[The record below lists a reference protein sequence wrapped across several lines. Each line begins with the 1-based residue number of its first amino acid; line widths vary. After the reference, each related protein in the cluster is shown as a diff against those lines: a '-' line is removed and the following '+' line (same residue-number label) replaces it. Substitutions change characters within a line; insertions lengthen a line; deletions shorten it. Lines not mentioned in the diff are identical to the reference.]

1 MIREGEGR
9 GCTAD
14 GEECRIL
21 GSSAGMSDTPEPR
34 PSVTSERSEKA
45 LGARVG
51 HGASWMVAATIAAK
65 IAAFVTQIMLG
76 WWLSNGDF
84 AVFGVTIA
92 LSGFVQI
99 FRDAGVREVLVQRGL
114 SAYHELAPAVFGL
127 AGVMNLFAATL
138 MGGAGVAIWW
148 MQKHRPE
155 WLSET
160 YADPYM
166 PWMLAVIAVT
176 LPLNTPA
183 AVLQG
188 KLRLDLKFDTL
199 SHIALGVAVVRNGG
213 TILLAWWLK
222 NPLAF
227 VLPLLGV
234 AVVDNVWAYLATRDQ
249 PWMRG
254 LGVKHWR
261 ALLAS
266 GVWMIVG
273 AVSNTLMD
281 VASFGVIGLI
291 LSKQLTGEYFFA
303 YYWIANIGTVLGFTL
318 QQVLFSAFAR
328 LKDEP
333 QRLASAVRR
342 TQGVQMMLGAAASLG
357 VACVMEPLERLL
369 WQGKWSG
376 AVVAVMILGL
386 FFTFR
391 VTFGL
396 TAAVLMALGQ
406 FKKLAWLTAIEGVG
420 VVGCGA
426 IGAILHGTVEGVA
439 WWTGASLLCTRVLC
453 SVITLRPLGIG
464 AIEVIRGMFPAWIL
478 AGAAAG
484 VALSVD
490 YYGDL
495 PTRLETLCA
504 VVRSMSWRERCVD
517 LARIVVVGGIFAAV
531 YAVLCRV
538 MLAGVVRETCQALP
552 GPAGRLACK
561 VMRV

>member
-1 MIREGEGR
+1 
-9 GCTAD
+9 
-14 GEECRIL
+14 
-21 GSSAGMSDTPEPR
+21 MSEPK
-34 PSVTSERSEKA
+34 PSDESVAPGTTQKA
-45 LGARVG
+45 LGATVG
-51 HGASWMVAATIAAK
+51 RGASWMVAATILTK
-65 IAAFVTQIMLG
+65 VAAFVTQILLG

-99 FRDAGVREVLVQRGL
+99 FRDGGVREVLVQRGP
-114 SAYHELAPAVFGL
+114 ADYRDLAPAVFGL
-127 AGVMNLFAATL
+127 AGIMNLFAAAL
-138 MGGAGVAIWW
+138 MGGAGAAIWW

-166 PWMLAVIAVT
+166 PWMLAIIAVT
-176 LPLNTPA
+176 LPMNTPV

-199 SHIALGVAVVRNGG
+199 SHISLGSAVVRNGG
-213 TILLAWWLK
+213 TILLAWWLR

-227 VLPLLGV
+227 VIPLLGV
-234 AVVDNVWAYLATRDQ
+234 AVLESVWSYLATRDA

-254 LGVKHWR
+254 MGVKYWR
-261 ALLAS
+261 ELLAS
-266 GVWMIVG
+266 GVWMIIG

-281 VASFGVIGLI
+281 VASFGVIGMI

-303 YYWIANIGTVLGFTL
+303 YYWIANVGTILGFTV

-333 QRLASAVRR
+333 ERFAAAVRR
-342 TQGVQMMLGAAASLG
+342 AQGVQMMLGAAASLG
-357 VACVMEPLERLL
+357 IACVMEPLERLL

-386 FFTFR
+386 FFAFR

-396 TAAVLMALGQ
+396 SAAVLMAQGK

-420 VVGCGA
+420 VVGCGTL
-426 IGAILHGTVEGVA
+426 GALLHGTVEGVA
-439 WWTGASLLCTRVLC
+439 WWTGGSLLVTRILCTGISLK
-453 SVITLRPLGIG
+453 PLGISWV
-464 AIEVIRGMFPAWIL
+464 EVFKGMFPAWLL
-478 AGAAAG
+478 ACVAAG
-484 VALSVD
+484 LAISAD

-495 PTRLETLCA
+495 PERLSVWFGMIHNPA
-504 VVRSMSWRERCVD
+504 WRERCVD
-517 LARIVVVGGIFAAV
+517 VIRIMVVGGVFAVA
-531 YAVLCRV
+531 YAALCRV
-538 MLAGVVRETCQALP
+538 VLAGVVREVCQALP
-552 GPAGRLACK
+552 GPAGRLSRM